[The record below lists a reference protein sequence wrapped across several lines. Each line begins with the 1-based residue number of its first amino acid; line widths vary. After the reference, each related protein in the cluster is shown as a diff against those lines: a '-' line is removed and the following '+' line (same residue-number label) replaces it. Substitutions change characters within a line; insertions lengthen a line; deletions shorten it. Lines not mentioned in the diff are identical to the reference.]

1 MSLLLPSRPLI
12 VLSDLAERIGLNEA
26 IVLQQIQYWLTET
39 NSGIEHEG
47 RRWVYNSIREWHKQF
62 KFWNEKTVSR
72 TFASLEKQGL
82 INGEKLSKDKRDQT
96 KYYAINYDH
105 AALDDAE
112 IINNSIGT
120 NCPTPLGQNVQM
132 QKDKVTPCKGT
143 KSGDSIGTNCPNVL
157 TEITTKSTQEITSDK
172 NTVGSSA
179 APTDPEVEIT
189 DQAIQVLKH
198 LNQVTASRYQNS
210 KSSLENIRGRL
221 RDGFTPDE
229 LVLVVDFSVERW
241 ASNLEIASNL
251 NPVTLFRPNKFPAYL
266 SSASNWSKAGR
277 PPRTQWSKGN
287 QAKPKGYVDMDFS
300 NQDYSSVPAGFR
312 NGYSSEKP
320 KEPAAPVD
328 RSELPRWLVERTG
341 GAL

>member
-72 TFASLEKQGL
+72 TFTSLEKQGL
-82 INGEKLSKDKRDQT
+82 ITGEKLSKDKRDQT
-96 KYYAINYDH
+96 KYYAINYAH

-143 KSGDSIGTNCPNVL
+143 KAGDSIGTNCPNVL

-198 LNQVTASRYQNS
+198 LNLVTSSRHQNC

-221 RDGFTPDE
+221 RDGFTTDE
-229 LVLVVDFSVERW
+229 LILVVDFSVERW
-241 ASNLEIASNL
+241 GSNLDMAPNL
-251 NPVTLFRPNKFPAYL
+251 NPTTLFRPGKFPTYL
-266 SSASNWSKAGR
+266 SSATNWSKAGR

-287 QAKPKGYVDMDFS
+287 QAKLKGYVDMDFS
-300 NQDYSSVPAGFR
+300 QQDYSSIPAGFR
-312 NGYSSEKP
+312 NSYSSEQP
-320 KEPAAPVD
+320 REQAAPVD
-328 RSELPRWLVERTG
+328 RSDLPKWLLERTG
-341 GAL
+341 GAV

>member
-72 TFASLEKQGL
+72 TFTSLEKQGL
-82 INGEKLSKDKRDQT
+82 ITGEKLSKDKRDQT

-120 NCPTPLGQNVQM
+120 KCPTPLGQNVQM
-132 QKDKVTPCKGT
+132 QKDKVTSCNGT

-172 NTVGSSA
+172 NTLGSSA

-189 DQAIQVLKH
+189 DKAIQVLKH
-198 LNQVTASRYQNS
+198 LSQVTASRYQNC

-221 RDGFTPDE
+221 RDGFTTDE
-229 LVLVVDFSVERW
+229 LILVVDFSVERW
-241 ASNLEIASNL
+241 GSNLDMAPNL
-251 NPVTLFRPNKFPAYL
+251 NPTTLFHPGKFPTYL
-266 SSASNWSKAGR
+266 SSATNWSKASR
-277 PPRTQWSKGN
+277 PPRAQWSTAN

-300 NQDYSSVPAGFR
+300 KQDYSSIPTGFR
-312 NGYSSEKP
+312 NGYSSEQP
-320 KEPAAPVD
+320 REQAAPVD
-328 RSELPRWLVERTG
+328 RSDLPKWLLERTG
-341 GAL
+341 GAV